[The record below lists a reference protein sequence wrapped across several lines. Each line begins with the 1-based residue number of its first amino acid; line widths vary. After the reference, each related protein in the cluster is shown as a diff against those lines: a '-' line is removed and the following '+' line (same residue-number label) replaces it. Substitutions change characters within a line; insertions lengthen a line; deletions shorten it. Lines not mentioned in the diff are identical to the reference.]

1 MKLNFTHITLAI
13 AFVFS
18 TAWLPE
24 KQALAVENQESP
36 LLTPAQAQQLS
47 RDLIPSPSQE
57 FFQQGREMLEK
68 EIQLLNQRQNT
79 ATEPPLQINVE
90 PQTELD
96 RLPQLQPTQ
105 SQ

>member
-1 MKLNFTHITLAI
+1 MKPNFTHITLAI

-18 TAWLPE
+18 TAWLPG

-36 LLTPAQAQQLS
+36 LTPAQAQQLS

-79 ATEPPLQINVE
+79 TSEPPLQINVE

>member
-1 MKLNFTHITLAI
+1 MKSNFTYMTLAI

-24 KQALAVENQESP
+24 KQALAVENQEYP
-36 LLTPAQAQQLS
+36 LTPAQAQQLS

-68 EIQLLNQRQNT
+68 EIRLLDQRQHT
-79 ATEPPLQINVE
+79 STEPPLKINVE

-105 SQ
+105 SR